1 MVLLFGRA
9 LPQLS
14 LIFNQTV
21 EFINTNRGHLLQYF
35 NQSWLS
41 RPCLQTFSDSIYRRE
56 SALDNVWGFLDGTI
70 QPIWKPKVQ
79 QCILYNGYKHFN
91 ALKFQSITTPSG
103 MIANLYGAVEGIKH
117 DYTLLAMS
125 NLLQDLSQVS
135 YGVNGQLLCLFGDP
149 VYPMRIHLQSV
160 AHINQQQRDFNKSM
174 SQVRVTVECVFRDVI
189 SYFKHMDFKKNLKV
203 RLSCVGKV

>member
-14 LIFNQTV
+14 MIFNQTV

-41 RPCLQTFSDSIYRRE
+41 RPCLQTFSDSIYRRKA
-56 SALDNVWGFLDGTI
+56 ALDNVWGFLDGTT

-79 QCILYNGYKHFN
+79 QCILYNGYKRFHV
-91 ALKFQSITTPSG
+91 LKFQSITTPSR
-103 MIANLYGAVEGIKH
+103 MIANLYGPVEGIKH

-125 NLLQDLSQVS
+125 NLL
-135 YGVNGQLLCLFGDP
+135 
-149 VYPMRIHLQSV
+149 
-160 AHINQQQRDFNKSM
+160 
-174 SQVRVTVECVFRDVI
+174 
-189 SYFKHMDFKKNLKV
+189 
-203 RLSCVGKV
+203 